1 METIDNLLHQFLLDG
16 GQVTSSRSKGK
27 YIDFPGGWWDRYDA
41 AGREGIKEKI
51 LTAALTCPAFPG
63 VSVVE
68 AAAQLHIP
76 YHGVLKL
83 IRMQELGSVKIGK
96 PLQIYQPCIPAYV
109 ERFLERKPC
118 NMFRI

>member
-1 METIDNLLHQFLLDG
+1 MIDNLLHQFLLDG
-16 GQVTSSRSKGK
+16 GQVTSSIRSGNSLTLP
-27 YIDFPGGWWDRYDA
+27 DHWWDRYDA
-41 AGREGIKEKI
+41 ADREEVQEKI
-51 LTAALTCPAFPG
+51 LTAALTCPDFPG

-76 YHGVLKL
+76 YYGVLKL